1 MNLLCLILLVS
12 AVMLWFAFAEYG
24 SLFGV
29 YYPTCAIRHR
39 NFPPV
44 VFVFMIAAVLFSG
57 YSGISD
63 TMTGAIQSAVIDCR
77 SAFVLLLSSFI
88 TLLALR
94 FFSIRASVVYALLG
108 ALTAH
113 MFSTTDA
120 YSLKWG
126 FVLSF
131 IAAPVVAYVISL
143 VLSLLLKAIFSRLNL
158 HIIKLAYYMRS
169 VVVVCVILTAIALG
183 FNWGGFLVGLGGSLE
198 GETQSA
204 AMLVSF
210 IVAAAVSVIMM
221 LSNRAEIEKRSS
233 IFADFSIYAVLSV
246 GLAVTGTLLL
256 FSFDET
262 ASLAHLSPVPLS
274 ASVLVVAAIGGVETA
289 HKSALVDR
297 EEYLNEATGF
307 VIAPLGSF
315 FLTYVITSMIDA
327 DVHNQLDD
335 FAVLAVAVA
344 VLMALAFA
352 GYVRMQRRQKD
363 ATDKLVYTQQ
373 QQIYENSRALNDME
387 LKVVISENQALHNAV
402 EMKKQEVINVALS
415 IVEQREYL
423 ESLNQIVA
431 KLSKTD
437 DSKEKDSLI
446 AELKSSLN
454 QRLSYD
460 RDVDSQYFYAQA
472 ESLHEDFNAKLSEN
486 FPDLTPQE
494 RRLATLLRLGF
505 SSKYIATLMNIT
517 PKSVEISRYRLRQKL
532 GLEKG
537 SNLVNFI
544 KSI

>member
-120 YSLKWG
+120 YSLEWG

-274 ASVLVVAAIGGVETA
+274 ASVLVMAAIGGVETA

-402 EMKKQEVINVALS
+402 AMKKQEVINVALS

-437 DSKEKDSLI
+437 DSKEKDNLI

>member
-12 AVMLWFAFAEYG
+12 TVVLWFSFVESD

-29 YYPTCAIRHR
+29 YYPTCALRHR
-39 NFPPV
+39 YFLPLV
-44 VFVFMIAAVLFSG
+44 YAFMCVAIFFSG
-57 YSGISD
+57 NSGVSETLQKVAHTTEIE
-63 TMTGAIQSAVIDCR
+63 CR
-77 SAFVLLLSSFI
+77 STFVLLLSSFI

-94 FFSIRASVVYALLG
+94 FFSIRASVCYALLG
-108 ALTAH
+108 SLVAY
-113 MFSTTDA
+113 M
-120 YSLKWG
+120 YSLGGGYSLEWS
-126 FVLSF
+126 FALSF
-131 IAAPVVAYVISL
+131 IAAPILSL
-143 VLSLLLKAIFSRLNL
+143 ALALILSLLFKAVFSRLDL
-158 HIIKLAYYMRS
+158 HLIKLAYYMRGT
-169 VVVVCVILTAIALG
+169 VVICIILTAIAVG
-183 FNWGGFLVGLGGSLE
+183 FNWGGFMIGLGGALE
-198 GETQSA
+198 GESQSVAMVTTVA
-204 AMLVSF
+204 ATA
-210 IVAAAVSVIMM
+210 AAAVIMT
-221 LSNRAEIEKRSS
+221 LSRRNRAENSS
-233 IFADFSIYAVLSV
+233 GIFADFSIYSVLSV
-246 GLAVTGTLLL
+246 GLAVVATLLF
-256 FSFDET
+256 FSFET
-262 ASLAHLSPVPLS
+262 TTSWVHLASVPLS
-274 ASVLVVAAIGGVETA
+274 ASTLVMAAVGGVELA
-289 HKSALVDR
+289 QRSPLVSRD
-297 EEYLNEATGF
+297 EYMNEAMGF
-307 VIAPLGSF
+307 IIAPLGSF
-315 FLTYVITSMIDA
+315 MLTHLLISVIDA
-327 DVHNQLDD
+327 DMQNQLDD
-335 FAVLAVAVA
+335 FTVLAVAVA

-352 GYVRMQRRQKD
+352 GYVRLQKRQKD

-387 LKVVISENQALHNAV
+387 LKVVLSENQALHNAV

-431 KLSKTD
+431 KLSKSD
-437 DSKEKDSLI
+437 DAKEKEDLI
-446 AELKSSLN
+446 AELRSSLN

-517 PKSVEISRYRLRQKL
+517 SKSVEISRYRLRQKL

>member
-1 MNLLCLILLVS
+1 MNLLCLILFVS
-12 AVMLWFAFAEYG
+12 AVVLWFSFAEYD

-29 YYPTCAIRHR
+29 YYPTCAIRQR
-39 NFPPV
+39 NFLPL
-44 VFVFMIAAVLFSG
+44 VFAFMSVAIFFSSF
-57 YSGISD
+57 SGISD
-63 TMTGAIQSAVIDCR
+63 TITELAHTTEIECR
-77 SAFVLLLSSFI
+77 STFVLLLASFI

-94 FFSIRASVVYALLG
+94 FFSIRASVCYALLG
-108 ALTAH
+108 ALAAY
-113 MFSTTDA
+113 M
-120 YSLKWG
+120 YSLGGGYSLEWN
-126 FVLSF
+126 FILSF
-131 IAAPVVAYVISL
+131 AAAPIMSILAALIFSL
-143 VLSLLLKAIFSRLNL
+143 IFKAIFSRLSL
-158 HIIKLAYYMRS
+158 HLIKLAYYMRS
-169 VVVVCVILTAIALG
+169 IVVICIILTAIAVG
-183 FNWGGFLVGLGGSLE
+183 FNWGGFVIGLGGALE
-198 GETQSA
+198 GESQSVAMMTTMA
-204 AMLVSF
+204 ATA
-210 IVAAAVSVIMM
+210 AAAVILT
-221 LSNRAEIEKRSS
+221 LSKRNAVKHSS
-233 IFADFSIYAVLSV
+233 GIFADFSIYSVLSV
-246 GLAVTGTLLL
+246 GLAVVMTLLF
-256 FSFDET
+256 FSFDT
-262 ASLAHLSPVPLS
+262 TTSLVQLSPVPLS
-274 ASVLVVAAIGGVETA
+274 ASTLVMAAVCGVELA
-289 HKSALVDR
+289 QRSPLVDR
-297 EEYLNEATGF
+297 EEYMNEATGF
-307 VIAPLGSF
+307 IIAPLGSF
-315 FLTYVITSMIDA
+315 ILTHMLISIIDA

-352 GYVRMQRRQKD
+352 GYVRLQKRQKD

-387 LKVVISENQALHNAV
+387 LKVVLSENQALHNAV

-423 ESLNQIVA
+423 ESLNRIVA

-437 DSKEKDSLI
+437 DEKEKEDLI

-517 PKSVEISRYRLRQKL
+517 SKSVEISRYRLRQKL

>member
-1 MNLLCLILLVS
+1 M
-12 AVMLWFAFAEYG
+12 AE
-24 SLFGV
+24 L
-29 YYPTCAIRHR
+29 
-39 NFPPV
+39 
-44 VFVFMIAAVLFSG
+44 M
-57 YSGISD
+57 
-63 TMTGAIQSAVIDCR
+63 QSAVINCR
-77 SAFVLLLSSFI
+77 SALVLLLSSFI

-94 FFSIRASVVYALLG
+94 FFSIRASVAYALLG
-108 ALTAH
+108 AVVAH
-113 MFSTTDA
+113 MYYVADGYA
-120 YSLKWG
+120 LEWG
-126 FVLSF
+126 FILSF
-131 IAAPVVAYVISL
+131 IAAPAVSFVIAL
-143 VLSLLLKAIFSRLNL
+143 ILSILLKTIFSRLNL
-158 HIIKLAYYMRS
+158 HLIKLAYYMRS

-204 AMLVSF
+204 ALLVS
-210 IVAAAVSVIMM
+210 IIGAAAVSVVMM
-221 LSNRAEIEKRSS
+221 LSNRAGAEKSS
-233 IFADFSIYAVLSV
+233 GIFSDFSIYAVLSV

-256 FSFDET
+256 FSFDATT
-262 ASLAHLSPVPLS
+262 ALVRLSPVPLS
-274 ASVLVVAAIGGVETA
+274 ASVLVMAAIGGVETA

-307 VIAPLGSF
+307 IIAPLGSF
-315 FLTYVITSMIDA
+315 FLTYVIASMIDA
-327 DVHNQLDD
+327 DAQNQLDD
-335 FAVLAVAVA
+335 FAVLTVAVA

-352 GYVRMQRRQKD
+352 GYVRLQRRQRE

-423 ESLNQIVA
+423 ESLNEIVTQLA
-431 KLSKTD
+431 KTD
-437 DSKEKDSLI
+437 DPKEKVRLI

>member
-1 MNLLCLILLVS
+1 MNLLCLILFVS
-12 AVMLWFAFAEYG
+12 AVVLWFLFAEYD

-29 YYPTCAIRHR
+29 YYPTCAIRQR
-39 NFPPV
+39 NFFPL
-44 VFVFMIAAVLFSG
+44 VFVFMCAAIFFSG
-57 YSGISD
+57 YSGVSSTI
-63 TMTGAIQSAVIDCR
+63 TRVVQSAEIECR
-77 SAFVLLLSSFI
+77 STLVILLSAFI

-94 FFSIRASVVYALLG
+94 FFSIRASVCYALLG

-113 MFSTTDA
+113 MYAVGDGYTLDWS
-120 YSLKWG
+120 

-131 IAAPVVAYVISL
+131 VIAPILSFAIALIMSL
-143 VLSLLLKAIFSRLNL
+143 VFRAVFSHLNL
-158 HIIKLAYYMRS
+158 HLIKLAYYMRS
-169 VVVVCVILTAIALG
+169 IVVICIILTAISIG
-183 FNWGGFLVGLGGSLE
+183 FNWGGFMVGFGGALE
-198 GETQSA
+198 GETQDA
-204 AMLVSF
+204 ALMTTLAS
-210 IVAAAVSVIMM
+210 ILAAALLVVFS
-221 LSNRAEIEKRSS
+221 RRSS
-233 IFADFSIYAVLSV
+233 SESSSRLFADFSIYAVLSV
-246 GLAVTGTLLL
+246 GLAVVATLLL
-256 FSFDET
+256 FSFET
-262 ASLAHLSPVPLS
+262 TAALVHLSPVPLS
-274 ASVLVVAAIGGVETA
+274 ASTLVMAAVGGVEIA
-289 HKSALVDR
+289 QRSPLVGR
-297 EEYLNEATGF
+297 EEYMNEATGF
-307 VIAPLGSF
+307 IIAPLGSF
-315 FLTYVITSMIDA
+315 MLTHILISIIDA
-327 DVHNQLDD
+327 DAQNLLDD

-352 GYVRMQRRQKD
+352 GYVRLQRRQKE

-373 QQIYENSRALNDME
+373 QQIYEHSRALNDME
-387 LKVVISENQALHNAV
+387 LKVVLSENQALHNAV

-423 ESLNQIVA
+423 ESLNHIVT
-431 KLSKTD
+431 KLTKTD
-437 DSKEKDSLI
+437 DSKERDSLI
-446 AELKSSLN
+446 AELRSSLN

-486 FPDLTPQE
+486 FPELTPQE

>member
-204 AMLVSF
+204 ALLVSL
-210 IVAAAVSVIMM
+210 IVAAAVSVAMM

-256 FSFDET
+256 FSFDAT

-274 ASVLVVAAIGGVETA
+274 ASVLVMAAIGGVETA

-297 EEYLNEATGF
+297 EECLNEATGF

-437 DSKEKDSLI
+437 DSKEKDNLI

>member
-1 MNLLCLILLVS
+1 MYSV
-12 AVMLWFAFAEYG
+12 AD
-24 SLFGV
+24 
-29 YYPTCAIRHR
+29 
-39 NFPPV
+39 
-44 VFVFMIAAVLFSG
+44 G
-57 YSGISD
+57 YS
-63 TMTGAIQSAVIDCR
+63 
-77 SAFVLLLSSFI
+77 LE
-88 TLLALR
+88 
-94 FFSIRASVVYALLG
+94 
-108 ALTAH
+108 
-113 MFSTTDA
+113 
-120 YSLKWG
+120 WG
-126 FVLSF
+126 FIFSF
-131 IAAPVVAYVISL
+131 IAAPAVSFVIAL
-143 VLSLLLKAIFSRLNL
+143 ILSILLKTIFSRLNL
-158 HIIKLAYYMRS
+158 HLIKLAYYMRS

-204 AMLVSF
+204 ALLVSL
-210 IVAAAVSVIMM
+210 IGAAAVSVVMM
-221 LSNRAEIEKRSS
+221 LSNRAEAEKSS
-233 IFADFSIYAVLSV
+233 GIFSDFSIYAVLSV
-246 GLAVTGTLLL
+246 GLSVTGALLL
-256 FSFDET
+256 FSFDAT
-262 ASLAHLSPVPLS
+262 TSLVRLSPVPLS
-274 ASVLVVAAIGGVETA
+274 ASVLVMAAIGGVETA

-307 VIAPLGSF
+307 IIAPLGSF

-327 DVHNQLDD
+327 DAQNQLDD

-352 GYVRMQRRQKD
+352 GYVRLQRRQRE

-423 ESLNQIVA
+423 ESLNEIVTQLA
-431 KLSKTD
+431 KTD
-437 DSKEKDSLI
+437 DPKEKERLI

>member
-12 AVMLWFAFAEYG
+12 TVVLWFFFTEYD

-29 YYPTCAIRHR
+29 YYPTCAIRHK
-39 NFPPV
+39 NFFPV
-44 VFVFMIAAVLFSG
+44 VFAFMFVALIFSG
-57 YSGISD
+57 KSGVTAAITNMVD
-63 TMTGAIQSAVIDCR
+63 TAVIDCR
-77 SAFVLLLSSFI
+77 STLVLLLSAFI

-94 FFSIRASVVYALLG
+94 FFSIRASVCYALLG
-108 ALTAH
+108 AMIAH
-113 MFSTTDA
+113 LYLLGDG
-120 YSLKWG
+120 YSLDWG
-126 FVLSF
+126 FVLPF
-131 IAAPVVAYVISL
+131 FAAPLFAFLIASA
-143 VLSLLLKAIFSRLNL
+143 LSLILKGIFSRLNL
-158 HIIKLAYYMRS
+158 HLIKLAYYMRNII
-169 VVVVCVILTAIALG
+169 VVSVILTAVAVG
-183 FNWGGFLVGLGGSLE
+183 FNWGGFVVGLGGVLE
-198 GETQSA
+198 GETQYA
-204 AMLVSF
+204 ALLVTLVAIS
-210 IVAAAVSVIMM
+210 VAALVVFVKKRVGADK
-221 LSNRAEIEKRSS
+221 LSGMFS
-233 IFADFSIYAVLSV
+233 DFSIYAVVSV
-246 GLAVTGTLLL
+246 GMATMLTLLF
-256 FSFDET
+256 FSFEQTT
-262 ASLAHLSPVPLS
+262 ALLRLSPVPLS
-274 ASVLVVAAIGGVETA
+274 VSMLVMASIAGVEVA
-289 HKSALVDR
+289 QKSALVDR
-297 EEYLNEATGF
+297 DEYINEAIGF

-315 FLTYVITSMIDA
+315 MLTHIIVSVIDA
-327 DVHNQLDD
+327 DTQNQLDD

-352 GYVRMQRRQKD
+352 GYVRLQRRQRE

-387 LKVVISENQALHNAV
+387 LKVVLSENQALHNAV

-431 KLSKTD
+431 QLSMTE
-437 DSKEKDSLI
+437 DSEVRDGLI
-446 AELKSSLN
+446 SELKSSLN

-486 FPDLTPQE
+486 FPELTPQE

>member
-44 VFVFMIAAVLFSG
+44 IFVFMIAAIFLSR
-57 YSGISD
+57 YSGVSG
-63 TMTGAIQSAVIDCR
+63 TMTEVMQSAEINCR
-77 SAFVLLLSSFI
+77 SALVLLLSSFI

-94 FFSIRASVVYALLG
+94 FFSIRASVAYALLG
-108 ALTAH
+108 ALVAH
-113 MFSTTDA
+113 MYSVADG
-120 YSLKWG
+120 YSLEWG
-126 FVLSF
+126 FIFSF
-131 IAAPVVAYVISL
+131 IAAPAVSFVIAL
-143 VLSLLLKAIFSRLNL
+143 ILSILLKTIFSRLNL
-158 HIIKLAYYMRS
+158 HLIKLAYYMRS

-204 AMLVSF
+204 ALLVSL
-210 IVAAAVSVIMM
+210 IGAAAVSVVMM
-221 LSNRAEIEKRSS
+221 LSNRAEAEKSS
-233 IFADFSIYAVLSV
+233 GIFSDFSIYAVLSV
-246 GLAVTGTLLL
+246 GLAVTGALLL
-256 FSFDET
+256 FSFDAT
-262 ASLAHLSPVPLS
+262 TSLVRLSPVPLS
-274 ASVLVVAAIGGVETA
+274 ASVLVMAAIGGVETA

-307 VIAPLGSF
+307 IIAPLGSF

-327 DVHNQLDD
+327 DAQNQLDD

-352 GYVRMQRRQKD
+352 GYVRLQRRQRE

-423 ESLNQIVA
+423 ESLNEIVTQLA
-431 KLSKTD
+431 KTD
-437 DSKEKDSLI
+437 DPKEKERLI

>member
-12 AVMLWFAFAEYG
+12 AVVLWFSFAEYD

-39 NFPPV
+39 NFLPV
-44 VFVFMIAAVLFSG
+44 VFAFMCVAIIFST

-63 TMTGAIQSAVIDCR
+63 TVSDVIQAAEIDCR
-77 SAFVLLLSSFI
+77 STFVLLLSSFI

-94 FFSIRASVVYALLG
+94 FFSIRASVCYALLG
-108 ALTAH
+108 SLVAYMYAVG
-113 MFSTTDA
+113 DG
-120 YSLKWG
+120 YSLDWS
-126 FVLSF
+126 FALSF
-131 IAAPVVAYVISL
+131 VSAPI
-143 VLSLLLKAIFSRLNL
+143 LSLIFAFILSLIFKSIFSHLDL
-158 HIIKLAYYMRS
+158 HLIKLAYYMRTI
-169 VVVVCVILTAIALG
+169 VVICIIFTAIAIG
-183 FNWGGFLVGLGGSLE
+183 FNWGGFIIGLGSALE
-198 GETQSA
+198 GETQSVALVTTLA
-204 AMLVSF
+204 ATA
-210 IVAAAVSVIMM
+210 IAAVMM
-221 LSNRAEIEKRSS
+221 ILNRRNSAEYSS
-233 IFADFSIYAVLSV
+233 GVFADFSIYSVLSV
-246 GLAVTGTLLL
+246 GFAVVTTLMF
-256 FSFDET
+256 FSFDT
-262 ASLAHLSPVPLS
+262 TTSLVHLSPVPLS
-274 ASVLVVAAIGGVETA
+274 ASTLIMAAIGGVELA
-289 HKSALVDR
+289 QRLPLVDR
-297 EEYLNEATGF
+297 EEYMNEATGF
-307 VIAPLGSF
+307 IIAPLGSF
-315 FLTYVITSMIDA
+315 MLTHILISVIDA

-352 GYVRMQRRQKD
+352 GYVRMQRRQKE

-387 LKVVISENQALHNAV
+387 LKVVLSENQALHNAV

-431 KLSKTD
+431 RLSKTD
-437 DSKEKDSLI
+437 DTKEKDNLI

>member
-1 MNLLCLILLVS
+1 M
-12 AVMLWFAFAEYG
+12 Y
-24 SLFGV
+24 SLGG
-29 YYPTCAIRHR
+29 
-39 NFPPV
+39 
-44 VFVFMIAAVLFSG
+44 G
-57 YSGISD
+57 YS
-63 TMTGAIQSAVIDCR
+63 
-77 SAFVLLLSSFI
+77 LEWSF
-88 TLLALR
+88 A
-94 FFSIRASVVYALLG
+94 
-108 ALTAH
+108 
-113 MFSTTDA
+113 
-120 YSLKWG
+120 
-126 FVLSF
+126 LSF
-131 IAAPVVAYVISL
+131 IAAPILSL
-143 VLSLLLKAIFSRLNL
+143 ALALILSLLFKAVFSRLDL
-158 HIIKLAYYMRS
+158 HLIKLAYYMRGT
-169 VVVVCVILTAIALG
+169 VVICIILTAIAVG
-183 FNWGGFLVGLGGSLE
+183 FNWGGFMIGLGGALE
-198 GETQSA
+198 GESQSVAMVTTVA
-204 AMLVSF
+204 ATA
-210 IVAAAVSVIMM
+210 AAAVIMT
-221 LSNRAEIEKRSS
+221 LSRRNRAENSS
-233 IFADFSIYAVLSV
+233 GIFADFSIYSVLSV
-246 GLAVTGTLLL
+246 GLAVVATLLF
-256 FSFDET
+256 FSFEKT
-262 ASLAHLSPVPLS
+262 TSWVHLASVPLS
-274 ASVLVVAAIGGVETA
+274 ASTLVMAAVGGVELA
-289 HKSALVDR
+289 QRSPLVSRD
-297 EEYLNEATGF
+297 EYMNEAMGF
-307 VIAPLGSF
+307 IIAPLGSF
-315 FLTYVITSMIDA
+315 MLTHLLISVIDA
-327 DVHNQLDD
+327 DMQNQLDD
-335 FAVLAVAVA
+335 FTVLAVAVA

-352 GYVRMQRRQKD
+352 GYVRLQKRQKD

-387 LKVVISENQALHNAV
+387 LKVVLSENQALHNAV

-437 DSKEKDSLI
+437 DTKEKEDLI
-446 AELKSSLN
+446 AELRSSLN